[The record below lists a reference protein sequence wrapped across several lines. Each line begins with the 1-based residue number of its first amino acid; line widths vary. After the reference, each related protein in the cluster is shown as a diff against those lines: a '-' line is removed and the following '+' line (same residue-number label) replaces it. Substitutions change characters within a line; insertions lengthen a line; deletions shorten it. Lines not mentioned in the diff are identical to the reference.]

1 MAEAIARRL
10 LDEGV
15 LGTAPGGDREVFVAS
30 AGVSAGEG
38 HPTTPETIEALSRMG
53 ILFDGRSLR
62 LTAEMIRRA
71 DLVLCMTESHAQAAR
86 SLVAGDP
93 DALARI
99 ALVDPT
105 GDIEDPIGLGQEAY
119 DRLARR
125 LSRVLPSRLQELLQP

>member
-15 LGTAPGGDREVFVAS
+15 LGASTSAGGDVFVAS

-38 HPTTPETIEALSRMG
+38 HPTTPETVEALARLG
-53 ILFDGRSLR
+53 IGFDGRSLR
-62 LTAEMIRRA
+62 LTPEMIRRA

-93 DALARI
+93 DALAKI
-99 ALVDPT
+99 ALVDPS
-105 GDIEDPIGLGQEAY
+105 GDVEDPIGLGQDAY

-125 LSRVLPSRLQELLQP
+125 LSRVIPLRLQELLQP